1 MIQSAKMAE
10 LTALVAAQI
19 FTDLAKA
26 NPEITTAEI
35 VEQAFDIAV
44 ASVEKVRR
52 DWVDPHTITLKQ
64 YGPSG
69 AIVP

>member
-26 NPEITTAEI
+26 DPEITTAEI
-35 VEQAFDIAV
+35 VEQAFHIAV
-44 ASVEKVRR
+44 EATEKVKR
-52 DWVDPHTITLKQ
+52 DWVDPHTITLKNF
-64 YGPSG
+64 GG
-69 AIVP
+69 GIVP